1 MTLAL
6 LVYIVSN
13 LAYNGTFFFWLGLFP
28 LLLWGISYVIQLL
41 PWDIY
46 TESIEVGESYILTK
60 NMGTK
65 FKAGDKVVV
74 TNKWAGRYL
83 RIECEETGNCDSN
96 VKIQLF
102 RKCIEVTKPKAQIK
116 SSWLV
121 VGVLFMLLHVAL
133 PNRDTM
139 IYCASAYMIQTVITN
154 EKTQELSAAAYDATL
169 EQLKEWSKESKDA
182 AKLIAP
188 VLEKKLN
195 EKLSTPTNSS
205 K

>member
-28 LLLWGISYVIQLL
+28 LVLWGISYVIRLL

-46 TESIEVGESYILTK
+46 DTPIEVGETYVLTK
-60 NMGTK
+60 DIGTK
-65 FKAGDKVVV
+65 FKEGDTVVV
-74 TNKWAGRYL
+74 TNIWTGLGDIRL
-83 RIECEETGNCDSN
+83 ECKETNKTDSN
-96 VKIQLF
+96 IKIRLF
-102 RKCIEVTKPKAQIK
+102 RKCITKTTVSKPKAQIK

-121 VGVLFMLLHVAL
+121 VGALFMILHVVL

-188 VLEKKLN
+188 ILK
-195 EKLSTPTNSS
+195 EKLVSTTNPS

>member
-13 LAYNGTFFFWLGLFP
+13 LAYNGTFFFWLGCFP
-28 LLLWGISYVIQLL
+28 LVLWGISYVIQLL

-46 TESIEVGESYILTK
+46 NASIEVGESYILTK
-60 NMGTK
+60 DIGTK

-74 TNKWAGRYL
+74 TNIWSSLGDV
-83 RIECEETGNCDSN
+83 RIECKETNKTDSN
-96 VKIQLF
+96 IKIRLF
-102 RKCIEVTKPKAQIK
+102 RKCIIDPTVTKPKAQIK

-121 VGVLFMLLHVAL
+121 VGVLFMVLHVAL

-182 AKLIAP
+182 AKLITP
-188 VLEKKLN
+188 ILK
-195 EKLSTPTNSS
+195 EKLI
-205 K
+205 KE

>member
-13 LAYNGTFFFWLGLFP
+13 LAYNGTFFFWLGCFP
-28 LLLWGISYVIQLL
+28 LVLWCISYVIQLL

-46 TESIEVGESYILTK
+46 ATPIEVGENYVLTK
-60 NMGTK
+60 DIGAK
-65 FKAGDKVVV
+65 FKAGDTVVV
-74 TNKWAGRYL
+74 TNIWSSLGDV
-83 RIECEETGNCDSN
+83 RIECKETGNCDI
-96 VKIQLF
+96 KIKIRFF
-102 RKCIEVTKPKAQIK
+102 RKCIEPTVTKPKAQIK

-121 VGVLFMLLHVAL
+121 VGILFMVLHVAL

-139 IYCASAYMIQTVITN
+139 IYCASAYMIQTIITN

-188 VLEKKLN
+188 ILN
-195 EKLSTPTNSS
+195 EKLSTSS
-205 K
+205 NPSK

>member
-28 LLLWGISYVIQLL
+28 LVLWGISYVIRLL

-46 TESIEVGESYILTK
+46 DTPIEVGENYILTK
-60 NMGTK
+60 DIGTK
-65 FKAGDKVVV
+65 FKAGDTVVV
-74 TNKWAGRYL
+74 THIWPSLGDIRL
-83 RIECEETGNCDSN
+83 ECKETDKTDSN
-96 VKIQLF
+96 IKIRLF
-102 RKCIEVTKPKAQIK
+102 RKCIITEPTVTKPKAQIK

-121 VGVLFMLLHVAL
+121 VGALFMVLHVVL

-188 VLEKKLN
+188 ILKEKLN
-195 EKLSTPTNSS
+195 K
-205 K
+205 

>member
-28 LLLWGISYVIQLL
+28 LVLWGISYVIRLL

-46 TESIEVGESYILTK
+46 DTPIEVGETYILTK
-60 NMGTK
+60 DIGTK
-65 FKAGDKVVV
+65 FKEGDVVVV
-74 TNKWAGRYL
+74 TNKWSSLGDIRL
-83 RIECEETGNCDSN
+83 ECKETNKTDSN
-96 VKIQLF
+96 IKIRLF
-102 RKCIEVTKPKAQIK
+102 RKCITEPTVTKPKAQIK

-121 VGVLFMLLHVAL
+121 VGALFMLLHVAL

-169 EQLKEWSKESKDA
+169 EQLKEWSKESKEA

-188 VLEKKLN
+188 ILKEKLN
-195 EKLSTPTNSS
+195 EAS